1 MSTNRMLLRSC
12 CFYRCVCA
20 CQYSA
25 KAHVSRSM
33 LERLRED
40 VRWFAG
46 DQNAKT
52 APELVGFSDAE
63 VCYLTVLLCIIII
76 YIQYHVTAVLYVC
89 TLKSVYRITA

>member
-1 MSTNRMLLRSC
+1 MLLLL
-12 CFYRCVCA
+12 CVA
-20 CQYSA
+20 AHVHANSA

-52 APELVGFSDAE
+52 APELIGFSDSE
-63 VCYLTVLLCIIII
+63 V
-76 YIQYHVTAVLYVC
+76 
-89 TLKSVYRITA
+89 

>member
-1 MSTNRMLLRSC
+1 MFNRCCYAFAADTCVAYIHTN
-12 CFYRCVCA
+12 
-20 CQYSA
+20 SA

-52 APELVGFSDAE
+52 SPELVGFSDSE
-63 VCYLTVLLCIIII
+63 VNQYTLLYTIS
-76 YIQYHVTAVLYVC
+76 YI
-89 TLKSVYRITA
+89 SVYVYL